1 MQCMGIIMPE
11 QYNNQVFYY
20 LYWLIVSMA
29 SAGGVVFFLYQYL
42 KPRFSVFT
50 CLIPFTS
57 YIFVLA
63 IFRDNMSSLLRAAV
77 LTPLLFILCT
87 SLVFYGTLKRKLII
101 VGACYL
107 CILIVESM
115 MGIILLL
122 LRIDYS
128 QYNSN
133 PFFITLYS
141 GIIVN
146 IFLIL
151 FSIIL
156 RPILKSNYTFGQ
168 KADKAIS
175 VMVAS
180 AAVTVAL
187 LLCYIIKLPQQN
199 VTALIAASLNI
210 CMTVGCLL
218 LICYLLTRMEI
229 AMEHEKEQE
238 LLRQR
243 YELSLLRAEQVTCY
257 KREIY
262 DLYSGMKREL
272 DDICSCIKNRNISAA
287 SEITSKNI
295 SAIGRIKP
303 TKSYGNNVLDYLI
316 PKAEKQCKTSRI
328 IFQVECSLAGDT
340 SIDDMDFC
348 VVLSNILDNAVNA
361 CNQLTGKRYI
371 HLSIHKNH
379 NILFIGCVNSRTKG
393 ESVKKPKR
401 RLGNFGLRNIRST
414 ADKYNGDVQINQDNE
429 QFTIEVL
436 LYCSE

>member
-1 MQCMGIIMPE
+1 
-11 QYNNQVFYY
+11 
-20 LYWLIVSMA
+20 MA
-29 SAGGVVFFLYQYL
+29 SAGGVVFFLHQYL
-42 KPRFSVFT
+42 KPRFRVFT
-50 CLIPFTS
+50 CLIPFTG

-63 IFRDNMSSLLRAAV
+63 IYRDNMSSLLRASV

-87 SLVFYGTLKRKLII
+87 SLVFYGTLKRKLVV

-107 CILIVESM
+107 CVLIVESM

-122 LRIDYS
+122 FRIDYS
-128 QYNSN
+128 QFNSN

-151 FSIIL
+151 FSILL

-168 KADKAIS
+168 KGDKAIS

-187 LLCYIIKLPQQN
+187 LLCFIIKLPQQN
-199 VTALIAASLNI
+199 GTALIASSLNI

-218 LICYLLTRMEI
+218 LICYFLTRMEI
-229 AMEHEKEQE
+229 AMEHEKEQA
-238 LLRQR
+238 LLRQS

-257 KREIY
+257 KREID
-262 DLYSGMKREL
+262 DLYSDMKREL
-272 DDICSCIKNRNISAA
+272 DDICSFIKNRDISTA
-287 SEITSKNI
+287 SEIAYKNI

-316 PKAEKQCKTSRI
+316 SKAEKQCKTSQV
-328 IFQVECSLAGDT
+328 IFEVECSLASDIG
-340 SIDDMDFC
+340 IDDMDFC

-371 HLSIHKNH
+371 HLSLHKNQ
-379 NILFIGCVNSRTKG
+379 NILFIGCVNSRTPV

-401 RLGNFGLRNIRST
+401 RLGNFGLRNIRSI
-414 ADKYNGDVQINQDNE
+414 ADRYNGDVQIKQDNE
-429 QFTIEVL
+429 QFSIEVL